1 VTTDQDAFAAA
12 MADFQDASGGTLG
25 VMVRD
30 LVAGD
35 ELRWNAET
43 SFPTASTLKVPL
55 LYALYRLAQDGAIDL
70 AERVALCD
78 EDRVPG
84 SGVLQY
90 LDPGLQPTIRDLA
103 ELMIIVSDNY
113 ATDLCY
119 RLVGRE
125 RLAASLAEL
134 GLAGT
139 HLPHTT
145 WELLAHVGGL
155 DLADAGLTYDTLLER
170 LKGSGADDPEVPYI
184 DEEYDR
190 STPADMIRLLVLI
203 DEGHGLSAESR
214 EGIFRILKHQT
225 IGDRIPA
232 KLPDDAGIEVAHKTG
247 SVRGVRNDV
256 GIVMA
261 PDVRYAV
268 AIMSRGLPDAAA
280 AVPTLANVSRWVWDH
295 VAASRDRG

>member
-1 VTTDQDAFAAA
+1 MTIDQAAFAAA
-12 MADFQDASGGTLG
+12 MAEFQATTGGTLG

-30 LVAGD
+30 LATGE

-55 LYALYRLAQDGAIDL
+55 LYALYRLAQDGEIDL
-70 AERVALCD
+70 AARVPLCD
-78 EDRVPG
+78 GDRVPG

-90 LDPGLQPTIRDLA
+90 LDAGLQPTVRDLA

-139 HLPHTT
+139 YLPHTT

-155 DLADAGLTYDTLLER
+155 DLADTGLTYDTLLER
-170 LKGSGADDPEVPYI
+170 LKGSGADDPEAPYI
-184 DEEYDR
+184 DDEYDR

-225 IGDRIPA
+225 VNDRIPA
-232 KLPDDAGIEVAHKTG
+232 RLPEDAGIEVAHKTG

-256 GIVMA
+256 GIVSA
-261 PDVRYAV
+261 PGVRYAI
-268 AIMSRGLPDAAA
+268 AIMTRGLPDAGA
-280 AVPTLANVSRWVWDH
+280 AVPTIADVSRWVWDH
-295 VAASRDRG
+295 LAATASA

>member
-1 VTTDQDAFAAA
+1 MTKDLAAFEAA
-12 MADFQDASGGTLG
+12 MRDFQERTGGTLG

-30 LVAGD
+30 LNTGD
-35 ELRWNAET
+35 ELRWNAEH

-70 AERVALCD
+70 SERIALTC

-90 LDPGLQPTIRDLA
+90 LDAGLQPTIRDLA

-134 GLAGT
+134 GLGGT

-155 DLADAGLTYDTLLER
+155 DLADTGLTYDTLLAR
-170 LKGSGADDPEVPYI
+170 LKGSGSDDPEAPYI

-190 STPADMIRLLVLI
+190 STPHDMIRLLALI
-203 DEGHGLSAESR
+203 DEGHGLSQESR
-214 EGIFRILKHQT
+214 EGIFRILKHQS
-225 IGDRIPA
+225 INDRIPA
-232 KLPDDAGIEVAHKTG
+232 KLPEDAGIEVAHKTG

-261 PDVRYAV
+261 PGVRYAI
-268 AIMSRGLPDAAA
+268 AIMTRGLPVAAA
-280 AVPTLANVSRWVWDH
+280 AVPVLADASRWVWD
-295 VAASRDRG
+295 ALSRSGRED

>member
-1 VTTDQDAFAAA
+1 MTTDQAAFEAA
-12 MADFQDASGGTLG
+12 MREFEKQTGGTLG

-30 LVAGD
+30 LRSGA
-35 ELRWNAET
+35 ELRWNAEM

-55 LYALYRLAQDGAIDL
+55 LYALFRLAQEGEIDL
-70 AERVALCD
+70 TERVVLGA

-90 LDPGLQPTIRDLA
+90 LDAGLQPTIRDIA
-103 ELMIIVSDNY
+103 ELMIIVSDNF

-119 RLVGRE
+119 RRVGRQ

-155 DLADAGLTYDTLLER
+155 DRADPELTYDTLLER
-170 LKGSGADDPEVPYI
+170 LKGSGSDDPEAPYV
-184 DEEYDR
+184 DDDYDR
-190 STPADMIRLLVLI
+190 STPADMICLLALI
-203 DEGHGLSAESR
+203 DEGRGLSAESR
-214 EGIFRILKHQT
+214 EGILRIMKHQT

-232 KLPDDAGIEVAHKTG
+232 KLPEDAGIEVAHKTG

-256 GIVMA
+256 GIVTA
-261 PDVRYAV
+261 PDVKYV
-268 AIMSRGLPDAAA
+268 IAIMSRALPDPAA
-280 AVPTLANVSRWVWDH
+280 AVPVLAEVSRWVWDRIG
-295 VAASRDRG
+295 VVREA

>member
-1 VTTDQDAFAAA
+1 MTTDQAVFETA
-12 MADFQDASGGTLG
+12 MAEFQSETGGTLG

-30 LVAGD
+30 LSTGAK
-35 ELRWNAET
+35 LRWNAET

-70 AERVALCD
+70 TQRVELCGS
-78 EDRVPG
+78 DRVPG
-84 SGVLQY
+84 SGVLQH

-103 ELMIIVSDNY
+103 ELMIIVSDNF
-113 ATDLCY
+113 ATDTVY

-125 RLAASLAEL
+125 RLAVRLAEL

-139 HLPHTT
+139 HLPHPTG
-145 WELLAHVGGL
+145 ELLAHVGGL

-170 LKGSGADDPEVPYI
+170 LKGSGDADPEAPYL

-256 GIVMA
+256 GIVMTK
-261 PDVRYAV
+261 DVRYAI

-280 AVPTLANVSRWVWDH
+280 AVPALADISRWVWDH
-295 VAASRDRG
+295 LAVSPRPA

>member
-1 VTTDQDAFAAA
+1 MTMDPAAFEAA
-12 MADFQDASGGTLG
+12 MADFQAATGGTLG

-30 LVAGD
+30 LVTGA

-55 LYALYRLAQDGAIDL
+55 LYALYRLAQDGEIDL
-70 AERVALCD
+70 AERVTLCG

-84 SGVLQY
+84 SGVLQH
-90 LDPGLQPTIRDLA
+90 LDPGLQPTVRDLA

-125 RLAASLAEL
+125 RLAASLATL
-134 GLAGT
+134 GLGGT

-170 LKGSGADDPEVPYI
+170 LKGSGAADPEAPYV

-214 EGIFRILKHQT
+214 EGILRILRHQT

-256 GIVMA
+256 GIVTA
-261 PDVRYAV
+261 PGVKYAI
-268 AIMSRGLPDAAA
+268 AIMSRALPDAPA
-280 AVPTLANVSRWVWDH
+280 AVPTLASVSRWVWD
-295 VAASRDRG
+295 ALAPSPGDA

>member
-1 VTTDQDAFAAA
+1 MTTDQAAFEAA
-12 MADFQDASGGTLG
+12 MQEFQSRTGGTLG

-30 LVAGD
+30 LGSGE

-55 LYALYRLAQDGAIDL
+55 LYALFRLAQEGAIDL
-70 AERVALCD
+70 STRVTLRC

-90 LDPGLQPTIRDLA
+90 LDAGLQPTIRDIA
-103 ELMIIVSDNY
+103 ELMIIISDNY
-113 ATDLCY
+113 ATDVCY

-155 DLADAGLTYDTLLER
+155 DLADAELTYDTLLDR
-170 LKGSGADDPEVPYI
+170 LKGSGSDDPDAPYV

-190 STPADMIRLLVLI
+190 STPADMIRLLTLI

-232 KLPDDAGIEVAHKTG
+232 RLPEDAGIEVAHKTG

-261 PDVRYAV
+261 PGVRYAI
-268 AIMSRGLPDAAA
+268 AIMSRGLPDAPA
-280 AVPTLANVSRWVWDH
+280 AVPVLADVSRWVWDTLPP
-295 VAASRDRG
+295 SRHRA

>member
-1 VTTDQDAFAAA
+1 MKTDQAAFEAA
-12 MADFQDASGGTLG
+12 MRGFQDRTGGTLG

-30 LVAGD
+30 LASGE
-35 ELRWNAET
+35 ELRWNADA

-55 LYALYRLAQDGAIDL
+55 LYALYRLAQDGEIDL
-70 AERVALCD
+70 AERVTLRC

-90 LDPGLQPTIRDLA
+90 LDAGLQPTIRDIA
-103 ELMIIVSDNY
+103 ELMIIISDNF
-113 ATDLCY
+113 ATDICY

-155 DLADAGLTYDTLLER
+155 DLTDPDLTYDTLLER
-170 LKGSGADDPEVPYI
+170 LKGSGTDDPEAPYV

-190 STPADMIRLLVLI
+190 STPADMIHLIGLI

-232 KLPDDAGIEVAHKTG
+232 KLPEDAGIDVAHKTG

-261 PDVRYAV
+261 PEIRYAI

-280 AVPTLANVSRWVWDH
+280 AVPTLADVSRWVWDH
-295 VAASRDRG
+295 AGA